1 MSEGIKN
8 IIEEQERILE
18 KNERALLYIRD
29 CINNVRRNARRESD
43 YDIMILLDA
52 ISEYT
57 SEYMDTVIEMEDAIS
72 GIQDDILFELSSLS
86 K

>member
-1 MSEGIKN
+1 MSENIKN

-18 KNERALLYIRD
+18 INERALLYIRD
-29 CINNVRRNARRESD
+29 CINNVKRNARRESD
-43 YDIMILLDA
+43 CDIMILLDA

-57 SEYMDTVIEMEDAIS
+57 TDYMDTVIEMEDAIS

-86 K
+86 R